1 MSKISIHTKLLNVP
15 ATFEMVSPR
24 IQQQRIKPDPY
35 GQPAAN
41 RIVLQ
46 NDEMVVRLH
55 LHDRL
60 SSREMKRLVD
70 RMQVREPEPIRLGDP
85 VMAIEII
92 HPGCGWPDESGSG
105 PVSIL
110 DYLPVW
116 DWLTMQSQRPV
127 SSLNDEWF
135 GAPGKLQFNDA
146 QPGSQPVQLHYDS
159 IIGVNQHGCRVFV
172 TVNSRFKNELV
183 GDAVIEVAGQEAA
196 SKLAEALRCRQVR
209 CLKANGVVGRILL
222 FPHVSICTNQ
232 NRETFVE
239 QTYVDITACPGD
251 GKSSLLTLARWADP
265 DLVTSHAAVMGC

>member
-1 MSKISIHTKLLNVP
+1 MSKIKIHTKLHNVP

-24 IQQQRIKPDPY
+24 IQQQRPKPDPF

-60 SSREMKRLVD
+60 SSPEMKRLVD
-70 RMQVREPEPIRLGDP
+70 RMQVKEPEAIRLGDP

-92 HPGCGWPDESGSG
+92 HPGCGWPDESSSG
-105 PVSIL
+105 PVSML
-110 DYLPVW
+110 DCLPVP

-127 SSLNDEWF
+127 RSPNDEWF
-135 GAPGKLQFNDA
+135 GAAGVLQFNDK
-146 QPGSQPVQLHYDS
+146 QPGSQPVRLNYDS
-159 IIGVNQHGCRVFV
+159 ILVVTQHGCRVFV
-172 TVNSRFKNELV
+172 TVDTRCRNELV

-196 SKLAEALRCRQVR
+196 SELAEALRERQVR
-209 CLKANGVVGRILL
+209 CLKANKVVGRILL
-222 FPHVSICTNQ
+222 FPHQSICTNQ

-239 QTYVDITACPGD
+239 QTYVDITACPGN
-251 GKSSLLTLARWADP
+251 GKSSLLNLARWADP
-265 DLVTSHAAVMGC
+265 DLVISHAAVMGC